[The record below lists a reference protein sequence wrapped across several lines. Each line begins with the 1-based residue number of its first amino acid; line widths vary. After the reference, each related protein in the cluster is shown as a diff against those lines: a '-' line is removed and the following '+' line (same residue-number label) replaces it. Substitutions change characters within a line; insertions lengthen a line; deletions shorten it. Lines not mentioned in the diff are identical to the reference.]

1 MKYIIKRTSA
11 WNEKPIPECVAMQVH
26 KYDYRLLCIKD
37 NPNNW
42 KEFCN
47 RNTDIQ
53 IVGDHYRGT
62 NIEVTDV
69 WVAEVQDL
77 HEFVLTYGEIILD
90 KPCNNAEGL
99 WEIEI
104 YDDYRE

>member
-11 WNEKPIPECVAMQVH
+11 WDEKPIPECVAMQVH
-26 KYDYRLLCIKD
+26 NYDYRLLRIKE
-37 NPNNW
+37 NQNVW

-53 IVGDHYRGT
+53 IVDGYYRGT
-62 NIEVTDV
+62 NIEETDV

-77 HEFVLTYGEIILD
+77 HKFVLTYGEIILD
-90 KPCNNAEGL
+90 KPRNAEGL
-99 WEIEI
+99 WKIEI